1 MPELYFFSKVCFEI
15 KKEHTIVQSFKWIG
29 KDCRSN
35 ARIAKISAICS
46 HWFYG
51 LFSPLCDHCSN
62 RLPLEIKKALLEQG
76 LEQKQN

>member
-35 ARIAKISAICS
+35 ARIITTSPACFNWS
-46 HWFYG
+46 HWICNSLYDYRCNHLSFK
-51 LFSPLCDHCSN
+51 LKKSCCSRTKN
-62 RLPLEIKKALLEQG
+62 KH
-76 LEQKQN
+76 